1 MPLHSANLG
10 RLGVSAESL
19 VVETDAHWTGL
30 ATRRS
35 LSGMPGSN
43 WHTVSAYGVLLVECR
58 ACGRR
63 GAIRKEDS
71 RLQMHQ
77 GNMKELN
84 RQKFKCRKCGGTEI
98 RA

>member
-1 MPLHSANLG
+1 L
-10 RLGVSAESL
+10 
-19 VVETDAHWTGL
+19 AHC
-30 ATRRS
+30 
-35 LSGMPGSN
+35 
-43 WHTVSAYGVLLVECR
+43 AYRIAGQEHVNVECR

-84 RQKFKCRKCGGTEI
+84 RQKFKCRKCGGPKSEPTS
-98 RA
+98 RASPTTSRTP